1 MRKERKMESKILNDF
16 IKYCKSFYFGDDA
29 VYPLNGV
36 SHIDF
41 VHACNLVARRNDIEF
56 AGDSIDRERVRD
68 ILESVGFVEA
78 N

>member
-1 MRKERKMESKILNDF
+1 MENINNF
-16 IKYCKSFYFGDDA
+16 IEYCKSFYFGDDA
-29 VYPLNGV
+29 IYPLSGV
-36 SHIDF
+36 SHLDF
-41 VHACNLVARRNDIEF
+41 VPACNLVARRNDIEF